1 MKISDKIFFSDSYI
15 QTVTFR
21 RNYEIKKI
29 FRNRFLRSIF
39 ISRKR
44 SERDEFF
51 WLGEMN
57 KATAVINS
65 EEGLLDKAVTPKI
78 ARGIEEVITNGSK
91 PGAKRPKKVIAF
103 EPLLIKAAGMDVTM
117 LHIGRSSQDMH
128 ATYRA
133 AILRDEALELM
144 VSLSNTMQ
152 SLLDLAEKNK
162 NIVVF

>member
-1 MKISDKIFFSDSYI
+1 MKLRKSFAIVFCALFSLAA
-15 QTVTFR
+15 
-21 RNYEIKKI
+21 NAA
-29 FRNRFLRSIF
+29 
-39 ISRKR
+39 
-44 SERDEFF
+44 ERDEFF

-152 SLLDLAEKNK
+152 SLDRKS
-162 NIVVF
+162 VV